1 MRHFSRLLS
10 GITAAALGVAAI
22 LPLSAQAA
30 GLSFQ
35 ELREKFPDK
44 KYWDTTDPNVN
55 DPDTWTD
62 TPCSHGADG
71 KTYCLEIV
79 DGYWSGYQCFG
90 FAMKLTYD
98 IYGQSFVY
106 WEQDDDLSTIKA
118 GDCLRIN
125 NDNHS
130 IVIQKVEGE
139 NVWYVDCNYGYTC
152 QINWDHKTTRSS
164 LKKSLTYIAHA
175 PYEAPQT
182 PVTKALG
189 DVDGSGEVDA
199 SDAAMVL
206 VEAALLGSGGTGT
219 FGASVKS
226 AADTDGSGKIDASDA
241 ALILMYAAAKGA
253 GEQPDWAKL

>member
-1 MRHFSRLLS
+1 MKQFGRLLS
-10 GITAAALGVAAI
+10 GITAAALGFAAI

-44 KYWDTTDPNVN
+44 KYWDRTAPFVY

-62 TPCSHGADG
+62 TPCSHELDERTTCQYFIDDG
-71 KTYCLEIV
+71 IY
-79 DGYWSGYQCFG
+79 GSQCFG

-118 GDCLRIN
+118 GDSLRIN

-139 NVWYVDCNYGYTC
+139 TVWYVDCNHGHTC
-152 QINWDHKTTRSS
+152 QINWDHKTTKSS

-182 PVTKALG
+182 PVEKALG

-199 SDAAMVL
+199 SDAAVVL
-206 VEAALLGSGGTGT
+206 TEAACLGSGMRGSFYGT
-219 FGASVKS
+219 VKT
-226 AADTDGSGKIDASDA
+226 AADTDGSGTIDAADA